1 MAIVAKI
8 NTTTG
13 IGRATIAQPGNST
26 IVSQNFKP
34 KPNIA
39 LGEVTDVSTSGV
51 QDGYTLI
58 FNSDTGKYEAKAATD
73 LTGTITII
81 TGGTF

>member
-8 NTTTG
+8 NTTG
-13 IGRATIAQPGNST
+13 SIGRTTLNQSNKTT
-26 IVSQNFKP
+26 IVSNNFRP
-34 KPNIA
+34 RPNVSIN
-39 LGEVTDVSTSGV
+39 EVGGVSTEGV
-51 QDGYTLI
+51 ANGYTFV
-58 FNSDTGKYEAKAATD
+58 FNSTTNTFEVQPTAD

>member
-1 MAIVAKI
+1 MAIVARI

-13 IGRATIAQPGNST
+13 IGRATVSQPGSST
-26 IVSQNFKP
+26 IVSPNFKP

-39 LGEVTDVSTSGV
+39 LGEVNDVTTTGV
-51 QDGYTLI
+51 QDGYTLV
-58 FNSDTGKYEAKAATD
+58 FDSDTGKYVAQSPTD

-81 TGGTF
+81 PGGTF

>member
-8 NTTTG
+8 NTSG
-13 IGRATIAQPGNST
+13 SIGRATINQSNRST
-26 IVSQNFKP
+26 IVSNNYRP
-34 KPNIA
+34 KPNVFIN
-39 LGEVTDVSTSGV
+39 EVGGVSTAGV
-51 QDGYTLI
+51 ANGYTFV
-58 FNSDTGKYEAKAATD
+58 FNSTTNNFEVQPMAD

>member
-8 NTTTG
+8 NTAG
-13 IGRATIAQPGNST
+13 SIGRATINQSNRST
-26 IVSQNFKP
+26 IVSNNYRP
-34 KPNIA
+34 KPNVFIN
-39 LGEVTDVSTSGV
+39 EVGGVSTSGV
-51 QDGYTLI
+51 ANGYTFV
-58 FNSDTGKYEAKAATD
+58 FNSTTNNFEVQPFGD